1 MEFGAKTIQ
10 INGKSVKIQIWDT
23 AGQEAFQ
30 AITRTYYKGAI
41 GALLVYD
48 ITRKETF
55 IHVTKWLEEVRN
67 NSSKTITV
75 ILIGNK
81 KDLEDKRQV
90 SYEEGEA
97 FAKENGLMFLETSAK
112 TAYNVVESFN
122 LSAQCILNNIQKLSF
137 ILFTNIAVGKSCI
150 LLQFTDNKFRHQHE
164 LTIGVEFGAKT
175 IEINGKTIKIQIWD
189 TAGQEAFQAIT
200 RTYYKGAIG
209 ALLVYDITRR
219 ETFTHVTKWLDDV
232 RTNSSKNVTVIL
244 IGNKKDLEDKRQVSY
259 EEGEA
264 FAKENGL
271 MFLETSAKT
280 AYNVVESFNLS
291 AQCILNNIER
301 TGVDPS
307 ISSNINLVK
316 GMENVNPGGING
328 PNKANACC

>member
-1 MEFGAKTIQ
+1 
-10 INGKSVKIQIWDT
+10 
-23 AGQEAFQ
+23 
-30 AITRTYYKGAI
+30 
-41 GALLVYD
+41 
-48 ITRKETF
+48 
-55 IHVTKWLEEVRN
+55 
-67 NSSKTITV
+67 
-75 ILIGNK
+75 
-81 KDLEDKRQV
+81 
-90 SYEEGEA
+90 
-97 FAKENGLMFLETSAK
+97 
-112 TAYNVVESFN
+112 
-122 LSAQCILNNIQKLSF
+122 
-137 ILFTNIAVGKSCI
+137 
-150 LLQFTDNKFRHQHE
+150 LQFTDNKFRHQHE

-219 ETFTHVTKWLDDV
+219 DTFTHVTKWLDDV

-301 TGVDPS
+301 TGVDPTLN
-307 ISSNINLVK
+307 SNINLVK
-316 GMENVNPGGING
+316 GMEGANPGGVNG
-328 PNKANACC
+328 PNRSNACC

>member
-1 MEFGAKTIQ
+1 MGKT
-10 INGKSVKIQIWDT
+10 
-23 AGQEAFQ
+23 
-30 AITRTYYKGAI
+30 
-41 GALLVYD
+41 
-48 ITRKETF
+48 
-55 IHVTKWLEEVRN
+55 
-67 NSSKTITV
+67 
-75 ILIGNK
+75 
-81 KDLEDKRQV
+81 
-90 SYEEGEA
+90 
-97 FAKENGLMFLETSAK
+97 
-112 TAYNVVESFN
+112 
-122 LSAQCILNNIQKLSF
+122 
-137 ILFTNIAVGKSCI
+137 CI
-150 LLQFTDNKFRHQHE
+150 LLQFTDNKFRYQHE

-175 IEINGKTIKIQIWD
+175 IDINGKSIKIQIWD

-301 TGVDPS
+301 TGIDPT
-307 ISSNINLVK
+307 ISSNINLNK
-316 GMENVNPGGING
+316 GMEGVNQGGVNG
-328 PNKANACC
+328 PNGKNACC

>member
-1 MEFGAKTIQ
+1 MSTRGNNNYDYLFRYIIVGDMAVGKSCILLQFTDNKFRNQHELTIGVEFGAKTIS

-55 IHVTKWLEEVRN
+55 VHVTKWLEEVRN

-122 LSAQCILNNIQKLSF
+122 LSAQCILNNIQK
-137 ILFTNIAVGKSCI
+137 N
-150 LLQFTDNKFRHQHE
+150 
-164 LTIGVEFGAKT
+164 
-175 IEINGKTIKIQIWD
+175 
-189 TAGQEAFQAIT
+189 
-200 RTYYKGAIG
+200 
-209 ALLVYDITRR
+209 
-219 ETFTHVTKWLDDV
+219 
-232 RTNSSKNVTVIL
+232 
-244 IGNKKDLEDKRQVSY
+244 
-259 EEGEA
+259 
-264 FAKENGL
+264 
-271 MFLETSAKT
+271 
-280 AYNVVESFNLS
+280 
-291 AQCILNNIER
+291 
-301 TGVDPS
+301 GVDPTVN
-307 ISSNINLVK
+307 SNMRLNNN
-316 GMENVNPGGING
+316 NVSPGGINPG
-328 PNKANACC
+328 VSGNEKKGGCC

>member
-1 MEFGAKTIQ
+1 M
-10 INGKSVKIQIWDT
+10 
-23 AGQEAFQ
+23 
-30 AITRTYYKGAI
+30 
-41 GALLVYD
+41 
-48 ITRKETF
+48 
-55 IHVTKWLEEVRN
+55 
-67 NSSKTITV
+67 
-75 ILIGNK
+75 
-81 KDLEDKRQV
+81 
-90 SYEEGEA
+90 
-97 FAKENGLMFLETSAK
+97 
-112 TAYNVVESFN
+112 
-122 LSAQCILNNIQKLSF
+122 
-137 ILFTNIAVGKSCI
+137 
-150 LLQFTDNKFRHQHE
+150 
-164 LTIGVEFGAKT
+164 TIGVEFGAKT

-244 IGNKKDLEDKRQVSY
+244 IGNKKDLEDKRQVPY

-291 AQCILNNIER
+291 AQCILNNIQR
-301 TGVDPS
+301 TGIDPTLN
-307 ISSNINLVK
+307 SNINLNK
-316 GMENVNPGGING
+316 GMEGANPGGING
-328 PNKANACC
+328 PNKKNACC

>member
-1 MEFGAKTIQ
+1 MSTRGNNNYDYLFRYIIVGDMAVGKSCILLQFTDNKFRNQHELTIGVEFGAKTIS

-41 GALLVYD
+41 GALHVYD

-55 IHVTKWLEEVRN
+55 VHVTKWLEEVRN

-122 LSAQCILNNIQKLSF
+122 LSAQCILNNIQK
-137 ILFTNIAVGKSCI
+137 N
-150 LLQFTDNKFRHQHE
+150 
-164 LTIGVEFGAKT
+164 
-175 IEINGKTIKIQIWD
+175 
-189 TAGQEAFQAIT
+189 
-200 RTYYKGAIG
+200 
-209 ALLVYDITRR
+209 
-219 ETFTHVTKWLDDV
+219 
-232 RTNSSKNVTVIL
+232 
-244 IGNKKDLEDKRQVSY
+244 
-259 EEGEA
+259 
-264 FAKENGL
+264 
-271 MFLETSAKT
+271 
-280 AYNVVESFNLS
+280 
-291 AQCILNNIER
+291 
-301 TGVDPS
+301 GVDPTVN
-307 ISSNINLVK
+307 SNMRLNNN
-316 GMENVNPGGING
+316 NVSPGGINPG
-328 PNKANACC
+328 VGGNEKKGGCC

>member
-1 MEFGAKTIQ
+1 M
-10 INGKSVKIQIWDT
+10 
-23 AGQEAFQ
+23 
-30 AITRTYYKGAI
+30 
-41 GALLVYD
+41 
-48 ITRKETF
+48 
-55 IHVTKWLEEVRN
+55 
-67 NSSKTITV
+67 
-75 ILIGNK
+75 
-81 KDLEDKRQV
+81 
-90 SYEEGEA
+90 
-97 FAKENGLMFLETSAK
+97 
-112 TAYNVVESFN
+112 
-122 LSAQCILNNIQKLSF
+122 
-137 ILFTNIAVGKSCI
+137 
-150 LLQFTDNKFRHQHE
+150 LQFTDNKFRYQHE

-175 IEINGKTIKIQIWD
+175 IDINGKSIKIQIWD

-280 AYNVVESFNLS
+280 AYNVVEAFNLS

-301 TGVDPS
+301 TGIDPT
-307 ISSNINLVK
+307 ITSNINLNK
-316 GMENVNPGGING
+316 GMEGVNPGGVNG
-328 PNKANACC
+328 PNGKGACC

>member
-1 MEFGAKTIQ
+1 MSTRGNNNYDYLFRYIIVGDMAVGKSCILLQFTDNKFRNQHELTIGVEFGAKTIS

-55 IHVTKWLEEVRN
+55 VHVTKWLEEVRN

-97 FAKENGLMFLETSAK
+97 FEKENGLMFLETSAK

-122 LSAQCILNNIQKLSF
+122 LSAQCILNNIQK
-137 ILFTNIAVGKSCI
+137 N
-150 LLQFTDNKFRHQHE
+150 
-164 LTIGVEFGAKT
+164 
-175 IEINGKTIKIQIWD
+175 
-189 TAGQEAFQAIT
+189 
-200 RTYYKGAIG
+200 
-209 ALLVYDITRR
+209 
-219 ETFTHVTKWLDDV
+219 
-232 RTNSSKNVTVIL
+232 
-244 IGNKKDLEDKRQVSY
+244 
-259 EEGEA
+259 
-264 FAKENGL
+264 
-271 MFLETSAKT
+271 
-280 AYNVVESFNLS
+280 
-291 AQCILNNIER
+291 
-301 TGVDPS
+301 GVDPTVN
-307 ISSNINLVK
+307 SNMRLNNN
-316 GMENVNPGGING
+316 NVSPGGINPG
-328 PNKANACC
+328 VGGNEKKGGCC

>member
-1 MEFGAKTIQ
+1 MEFGAKTIK

-112 TAYNVVESFN
+112 TAYHGVESFN
-122 LSAQCILNNIQKLSF
+122 LSAQCILNNIQK
-137 ILFTNIAVGKSCI
+137 N
-150 LLQFTDNKFRHQHE
+150 
-164 LTIGVEFGAKT
+164 
-175 IEINGKTIKIQIWD
+175 
-189 TAGQEAFQAIT
+189 
-200 RTYYKGAIG
+200 
-209 ALLVYDITRR
+209 
-219 ETFTHVTKWLDDV
+219 
-232 RTNSSKNVTVIL
+232 
-244 IGNKKDLEDKRQVSY
+244 
-259 EEGEA
+259 
-264 FAKENGL
+264 
-271 MFLETSAKT
+271 
-280 AYNVVESFNLS
+280 
-291 AQCILNNIER
+291 
-301 TGVDPS
+301 GVDPT
-307 ISSNINLVK
+307 INSNVRLDNN
-316 GMENVNPGGING
+316 MNNGGINQG
-328 PNKANACC
+328 INGNDNKKGGCC